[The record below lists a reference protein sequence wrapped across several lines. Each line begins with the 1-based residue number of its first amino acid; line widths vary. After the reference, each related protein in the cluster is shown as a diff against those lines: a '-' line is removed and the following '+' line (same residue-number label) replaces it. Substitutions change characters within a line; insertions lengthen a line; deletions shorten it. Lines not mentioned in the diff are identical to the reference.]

1 MKMKNKVL
9 VSLLVVSFL
18 YATFAVAQILCAVK
32 VDAVNFSND
41 KGYAVFELYDKVDG
55 FVVNPKVAL
64 KKVVTDIKGG
74 KAHADFTGLKF
85 GDYAVSV
92 YHDENS
98 NNKLDTKFGT
108 MPLEGIALSNN
119 ASARKGTPKF
129 DEAKFYVNIPVVA
142 LKLKL
147 SY

>member
-1 MKMKNKVL
+1 MKNKVL
-9 VSLLVVSFL
+9 ISFVVVFFL
-18 YATFAVAQILCAVK
+18 YATFTVAQIICIVK
-32 VDAVNFSND
+32 VDATNFSND
-41 KGYAVFELYDKVDG
+41 KGYAVFELYNKADG

-119 ASARKGTPKF
+119 ASARKGAPKF
-129 DEAKFYVNIPVVA
+129 DDAKFYVNLPVVPI
-142 LKLKL
+142 KLKL